1 MANAKISAL
10 NEVTGS
16 NLDDEDVLAIVNA
29 TETKKVKFNELIST
43 AGLNKLTGTPIPSAK
58 VAFASGAIV
67 EASLATDSVNTAA
80 IKNDNVTAAKLGNDI
95 AKIQSG
101 TSGSGDFTGQI
112 LVDTNASNKVYIW
125 DGSSWDAVVAGT
137 TTISGATAGLIN
149 IVSTAS
155 GTTYT
160 ISATV
165 DDTDAANKF
174 LAGPTGGGGAVSA
187 RTIAG
192 SDLPNPTASAKGGV
206 IINGNGLTH
215 SSGTIKI
222 DNTVSSSGSTYSVC
236 QHDANGLV
244 TASRAPTS
252 ADLPL
257 ATSSATGAVKPGTGL
272 SVDGNGALTITNS
285 VTGAT
290 KGKVTYDANGLITG
304 GADLVASDIPALAAS
319 KITSGTLDVA
329 RIADDGITA
338 AKLANSS
345 TCVVQSIAQAG
356 FPTAAFTGQ
365 LLFDSVAE
373 DAYLWDGNAWQAITT
388 LTKGSLVNGGTYN
401 ASTSKMASVTTA
413 GSAAGLVVGSNLP
426 TASAT
431 VDGVYV
437 VVATGGTPSSP
448 APVVAL
454 NPPDYILGVTNASG
468 SSWNEIDLSSTV
480 SGQTANNIGFTP
492 YGQLSSTNVQDV
504 IQEVETEKLGKAG
517 GEVTG
522 ELLIGA
528 AGSLVFEGATANAY
542 ETTITVTDPSSADRT
557 ATFPDASGTVVLAGN
572 AQIVNADISTSA
584 AIAHSKL
591 ANVTDGR
598 ILVGNG
604 SNVPTA
610 VAVSGDVTLANNG
623 AMTVVAGTTSAVG
636 KVQLEDSATSTSTTK
651 AATPAAVKVAKDAA
665 DAAAT
670 TANAALP
677 KAGGTATGHINLD
690 NDQELRLM
698 EADSNGSAYIGIKG
712 ATDKGSEA
720 SYTISLPAAAPT
732 ANQVLK
738 ADASTPTNLTWAADS
753 ATDSTKMPLAGG
765 TFTGN
770 VNLGVDDT
778 GVDLKLFGATAGAYI
793 LWDESAD
800 ELLTGGGATVNIVK
814 DKLKIGGTAV
824 TTTAAELNL
833 LDGVTSSTSELN
845 ILDGV
850 TSTAA
855 ELNILDGVTSTA
867 AELNIL
873 DGVTSTAAELNILDG
888 VTATATEIN
897 LLDGKT
903 AIGDASLGTAQ
914 TFTKTQSG
922 TVTTQTTTT
931 GTLTLNLN
939 TSTNNHSINQLTGA
953 FTLANPSAMTAGTS
967 GFIKFTQASSPIT
980 PSWGTYWHFPTG
992 SANADL
998 TQTAGAVDLLVYT
1011 VVSASSIICDL
1022 VKDVKD

>member
-80 IKNDNVTAAKLGNDI
+80 IKNDNVTAAKLANDI

-125 DGSSWDAVVAGT
+125 DGSSWDALVAGT
-137 TTISGATAGLIN
+137 TTISGSAGGIVNVVTA
-149 IVSTAS
+149 AS

-165 DDTDAANKF
+165 DDFNANTF
-174 LAGPTGGGGAVSA
+174 LAGPTSGSAATPTSRTLTGA
-187 RTIAG
+187 
-192 SDLPNPTASAKGGV
+192 DLPTATSSALGGV
-206 IINGNGLTH
+206 KINGEGLRID
-215 SSGTIKI
+215 SGVVEI
-222 DNTVSSSGSTYSVC
+222 DS
-236 QHDANGLV
+236 DV
-244 TASRAPTS
+244 TAATNHHVVTHNTKGVITGSRAIAS
-252 ADLPL
+252 ADLPT
-257 ATSSATGAVKPGTGL
+257 ATSSAKGAIIPSTGL
-272 SVDGNGALTITNS
+272 AVDGSGNVTIDNT

-290 KGKVTYDANGLITG
+290 KAKITFSNKGLVTA
-304 GADLVASDIPALAAS
+304 GADLAEADIPALPGS
-319 KITSGTLDVA
+319 KITSGTIDIA
-329 RIADDGITA
+329 RIADDAITA
-338 AKLANSS
+338 AKMANSS
-345 TCVVQSIAQAG
+345 TCIIQSIAQAG

-365 LLFDSVAE
+365 LCFDSVAE

-388 LTKGSLVNGGTYN
+388 LTKGSLVNGGTFN

-431 VDGVYV
+431 TDGVYV
-437 VVATGGTPSSP
+437 VVATAGTPSSP

-454 NPPDYILGVTNASG
+454 NPPDYVLGVTNAAG
-468 SSWNEIDLSSTV
+468 SSWNEIDLSATV
-480 SGQTANNIGFTP
+480 SGQTASNVSFTP
-492 YGQLSSTNVQDV
+492 YGQVSSTNTQDAL
-504 IQEVETEKLGKAG
+504 EELETEKMPKAG
-517 GEVTG
+517 GTFTG
-522 ELLIGA
+522 AVEIGHG
-528 AGSLVFEGATANAY
+528 GSLSFEGATNDAY
-542 ETTITVTDPSSADRT
+542 ETSFAITDPTADRT
-557 ATFPDASGTVVLAGN
+557 ITLPNASGTVLLSGGAS
-572 AQIVNADISTSA
+572 IVAADISASA
-584 AIAHSKL
+584 AIAYTQL
-591 ANVTDGR
+591 AALADGK

-610 VAVSGDVTLANNG
+610 VTPSGDVTVSNAG

-670 TANAALP
+670 TANAAIP
-677 KAGGTATGHINLD
+677 KAGGTFTGDVNLGVDDTGVDLKLFGAT
-690 NDQELRLM
+690 
-698 EADSNGSAYIGIKG
+698 ASAYILWDASDDALKTAGG
-712 ATDKGSEA
+712 ATIDILKDKLKIGGTA
-720 SYTISLPAAAPT
+720 VTTTAAELNVLDGIPGTLT
-732 ANQVLK
+732 ATELGYVDGVTSAIQTQLDAK
-738 ADASTPTNLTWAADS
+738 AA
-753 ATDSTKMPLAGG
+753 LAGA

-778 GVDLKLFGATAGAYI
+778 GVDLKLFGATAGAYL
-793 LWDESAD
+793 LWDESD
-800 ELLTGGGATVNIVK
+800 DTLKTGGGAFIDIVK

-833 LDGVTSSTSELN
+833 LS
-845 ILDGV
+845 
-850 TSTAA
+850 
-855 ELNILDGVTSTA
+855 
-867 AELNIL
+867 
-873 DGVTSTAAELNILDG
+873 
-888 VTATATEIN
+888 
-897 LLDGKT
+897 GKS
-903 AIGDASLGTAQ
+903 AVGDASLGTAQ

-939 TSTNNHSINQLTGA
+939 TSTNNHSINKLTGA

-967 GFIKFTQASSPIT
+967 GFIKFTQAAT
-980 PSWGTYWHFPTG
+980 PVTPAFGTYWHFPGG
-992 SANADL
+992 SASADL
-998 TQTAGAVDLLVYT
+998 TQTEDAVDLLVYT

>member
-1 MANAKISAL
+1 MANPKISAL

-125 DGSSWDAVVAGT
+125 DGSSWDALVAGT
-137 TTISGATAGLIN
+137 TTISGSAGGIVNVVTA
-149 IVSTAS
+149 AS

-165 DDTDAANKF
+165 DDFNANTF
-174 LAGPTGGGGAVSA
+174 LAGPTSGSAATPTSRTLTGA
-187 RTIAG
+187 
-192 SDLPNPTASAKGGV
+192 DLPTATSSALGGV
-206 IINGNGLTH
+206 KINGEGLRID
-215 SSGTIKI
+215 SGVVEI
-222 DNTVSSSGSTYSVC
+222 DS
-236 QHDANGLV
+236 DV
-244 TASRAPTS
+244 TAATNHHVVTHNTKGVITGSRAIAS
-252 ADLPL
+252 ADLPT
-257 ATSSATGAVKPGTGL
+257 ATSSAKGAIIPSTGL
-272 SVDGNGALTITNS
+272 AVDGSGNVTIDNT

-290 KGKVTYDANGLITG
+290 KAKITFSNKGLVTA
-304 GADLVASDIPALAAS
+304 GADLAEADIPALPGS
-319 KITSGTLDVA
+319 KITSGTIDIA
-329 RIADDGITA
+329 RIADDAITA
-338 AKLANSS
+338 AKMANSS
-345 TCVVQSIAQAG
+345 TCIIQSIAQAG

-365 LLFDSVAE
+365 LCFDSVAE

-388 LTKGSLVNGGTYN
+388 LTKGSVVNGGTFN

-431 VDGVYV
+431 TDGVYV
-437 VVATGGTPSSP
+437 VVATAGTPSSP

-454 NPPDYILGVTNASG
+454 NPPDYVLGVTNAAG
-468 SSWNEIDLSSTV
+468 SSWNEIDLSATV
-480 SGQTANNIGFTP
+480 SGKTASNVSFTP
-492 YGQLSSTNVQDV
+492 YGQVSSTNTQDAL
-504 IQEVETEKLGKAG
+504 EELETEKMPKAG
-517 GEVTG
+517 GTFTG
-522 ELLIGA
+522 AVEIGHG
-528 AGSLVFEGATANAY
+528 GSLSFEGATNDAY
-542 ETTITVTDPSSADRT
+542 ETSFAITDPTADRT
-557 ATFPDASGTVVLAGN
+557 ITLPNASGTVLLSGGAS
-572 AQIVNADISTSA
+572 IVAADISASA
-584 AIAHSKL
+584 AIAYTQL
-591 ANVTDGR
+591 AALADGK

-610 VAVSGDVTLANNG
+610 VTPSGDVTVSNAG

-670 TANAALP
+670 TANAAIP
-677 KAGGTATGHINLD
+677 KAGGTFTGDVNLGVDDTGVDLKLFGAT
-690 NDQELRLM
+690 
-698 EADSNGSAYIGIKG
+698 ASAYILWDASDDALKTAGG
-712 ATDKGSEA
+712 ATIDILKDKLKIGGTA
-720 SYTISLPAAAPT
+720 VTTTAAELNVLDGIPGTLT
-732 ANQVLK
+732 ATELGYVDGVTSAIQTQFTGK
-738 ADASTPTNLTWAADS
+738 AA
-753 ATDSTKMPLAGG
+753 LAGA

-778 GVDLKLFGATAGAYI
+778 GVDLKLFGATAGAYL
-793 LWDESAD
+793 LWDESD
-800 ELLTGGGATVNIVK
+800 DTLKTGGGAFIDIVK

-833 LDGVTSSTSELN
+833 LS
-845 ILDGV
+845 
-850 TSTAA
+850 
-855 ELNILDGVTSTA
+855 
-867 AELNIL
+867 
-873 DGVTSTAAELNILDG
+873 
-888 VTATATEIN
+888 
-897 LLDGKT
+897 GKS
-903 AIGDASLGTAQ
+903 AVGDASLGTAQ

-939 TSTNNHSINQLTGA
+939 TSTNNHSINKLTGA

-967 GFIKFTQASSPIT
+967 GFIKFTQAAT
-980 PSWGTYWHFPTG
+980 PVTPAFGTYWHFPGG
-992 SANADL
+992 SASADL
-998 TQTAGAVDLLVYT
+998 TQTEDAVDLLVYT

>member
-125 DGSSWDAVVAGT
+125 DGSSWDALVAGT
-137 TTISGATAGLIN
+137 TTISGSAGGIVNVVTA
-149 IVSTAS
+149 AS

-165 DDTDAANKF
+165 DDFNANTF
-174 LAGPTGGGGAVSA
+174 LAGPTSGSAATPTSRTLTGA
-187 RTIAG
+187 
-192 SDLPNPTASAKGGV
+192 DLPTATSSALGGV
-206 IINGNGLTH
+206 KINGEGLRID
-215 SSGTIKI
+215 SGVVEI
-222 DNTVSSSGSTYSVC
+222 DS
-236 QHDANGLV
+236 DV
-244 TASRAPTS
+244 TAATNHHVVTHNTKGVITGSRAIAS
-252 ADLPL
+252 ADLPT
-257 ATSSATGAVKPGTGL
+257 ATSSAKGAIIPSTGL
-272 SVDGNGALTITNS
+272 AVDGSGNVTIDNT

-290 KGKVTYDANGLITG
+290 KAKITFSNKGLVTA
-304 GADLVASDIPALAAS
+304 GADLAEADIPALPGS
-319 KITSGTLDVA
+319 KITSGTIDIA
-329 RIADDGITA
+329 RIADDAITA
-338 AKLANSS
+338 AKMANSS
-345 TCVVQSIAQAG
+345 TCIIQSIAQAG

-365 LLFDSVAE
+365 LCFDSVAE

-388 LTKGSLVNGGTYN
+388 LTKGSLVNGGTFN

-431 VDGVYV
+431 TDGVYV
-437 VVATGGTPSSP
+437 VVATAGTPSSP

-454 NPPDYILGVTNASG
+454 NPPDYVLGVTNAAGASG
-468 SSWNEIDLSSTV
+468 NEIDLSATV
-480 SGQTANNIGFTP
+480 SGQTASNVSFTP
-492 YGQLSSTNVQDV
+492 YGQVSSTNTQDAL
-504 IQEVETEKLGKAG
+504 EELETEKMPKAG
-517 GEVTG
+517 GTFTG
-522 ELLIGA
+522 AVEIGHG
-528 AGSLVFEGATANAY
+528 GSLSFEGATNDAY
-542 ETTITVTDPSSADRT
+542 ETSFAITDPTADRT
-557 ATFPDASGTVVLAGN
+557 ITLPNASGTVLLSGGAS
-572 AQIVNADISTSA
+572 IVAADISASA
-584 AIAHSKL
+584 AIAYTQL
-591 ANVTDGR
+591 AALADGK

-610 VAVSGDVTLANNG
+610 VTPSGDVTVSNAG

-670 TANAALP
+670 TANAAIP
-677 KAGGTATGHINLD
+677 KAGGTFTGDVNLGVDDTGVDLKLFGAT
-690 NDQELRLM
+690 
-698 EADSNGSAYIGIKG
+698 ASAYILWDASDDALKTAGG
-712 ATDKGSEA
+712 ATIDILKDKLKIGGTA
-720 SYTISLPAAAPT
+720 VTTTAAELNVLDGIPGTLT
-732 ANQVLK
+732 ATELGYVDGVTSAIQTQLDAK
-738 ADASTPTNLTWAADS
+738 AA
-753 ATDSTKMPLAGG
+753 LAGA

-778 GVDLKLFGATAGAYI
+778 GVDLKLFGATAGAYL
-793 LWDESAD
+793 LWDESD
-800 ELLTGGGATVNIVK
+800 DTLKTGGGAFIDIVK

-833 LDGVTSSTSELN
+833 LS
-845 ILDGV
+845 
-850 TSTAA
+850 
-855 ELNILDGVTSTA
+855 
-867 AELNIL
+867 
-873 DGVTSTAAELNILDG
+873 
-888 VTATATEIN
+888 
-897 LLDGKT
+897 GKS
-903 AIGDASLGTAQ
+903 AVGDASLGTAQ

-939 TSTNNHSINQLTGA
+939 TSTNNHSINKLTGA

-967 GFIKFTQASSPIT
+967 GFIKFTQAAT
-980 PSWGTYWHFPTG
+980 PVTPAFGTYWHFPGG
-992 SANADL
+992 SASADL
-998 TQTAGAVDLLVYT
+998 TQTEDAVDLLVYT

>member
-1 MANAKISAL
+1 MADAKISAL
-10 NEVTGS
+10 NEVTGT
-16 NLDDEDVLAIVNA
+16 NLDDEDVLAIVNS

-43 AGLNKLTGTPIPSAK
+43 AGLNKLTGTPIPSGK

-67 EASLATDSVNTAA
+67 EASMATNSVNTAA
-80 IKNDNVTAAKLGNDI
+80 VKDDNITAAKLANDI

-112 LVDTNASNKVYIW
+112 LVDTAASNKVYIW
-125 DGSSWDAVVAGT
+125 DGSSWDALVAGT
-137 TTISGATAGLIN
+137 TTISGSTSGIIN
-149 IVSTAS
+149 VVSTAS

-160 ISATV
+160 LSATV

-187 RTIAG
+187 RVIAG
-192 SDLPNPTASAKGGV
+192 SDLPDPTTSAKGGV
-206 IINGNGLTH
+206 IINGNGLTQT
-215 SSGTIKI
+215 SGTIKI
-222 DNTVSSSGSTYSVC
+222 DNSISASGSTKSLVTY
-236 QHDANGLV
+236 DANGLV
-244 TASRAPTS
+244 LSGAAIAAGDLPVATTS
-252 ADLPL
+252 AV
-257 ATSSATGAVKPGTGL
+257 GGVKLGTGL
-272 SVDGNGALTITNS
+272 SVSGAGEVTITNS

-290 KGKVTYDANGLITG
+290 KTKITYDNDGLITA
-304 GADLVASDIPALAAS
+304 GADLVAGDLPAHSAALL
-319 KITSGTLDVA
+319 TSGTLDIA
-329 RIADDGITA
+329 RIGGKAVTA
-338 AKLANSS
+338 AKLADSS
-345 TCVVQSIAQAG
+345 TCVVQSIAQDG
-356 FPTAAFTGQ
+356 YPTAAFTGQ

-401 ASTSKMASVTTA
+401 ATTSKMASVTTA

-437 VVATGGTPSSP
+437 VVATGGTPSAP
-448 APVVAL
+448 APVVSL

-468 SSWNEIDLSSTV
+468 SSWNEIDLSATV
-480 SGQTANNIGFTP
+480 SGQIATNVGFTP

-528 AGSLVFEGATANAY
+528 AGSLVFEGSTANAY
-542 ETTITVTDPSSADRT
+542 ETTIAVTDPSSADRT

-584 AIAHSKL
+584 ALAHSKL
-591 ANVTDGR
+591 ANVTDGQ

-610 VAVSGDVTLANNG
+610 VAVSGDATLANNG
-623 AMTVVAGTTSAVG
+623 ALTVTSGTTSASG

-698 EADSNGSAYIGIKG
+698 EADSNGSAYVGIKG
-712 ATDKGSEA
+712 ATDKGSEG
-720 SYTISLPAAAPT
+720 SYTLSLPAAAPT
-732 ANQVLK
+732 AGQVLK
-738 ADASTPTNLTWAADS
+738 ANSSTPTTLEWSVDSTNVAAASLTGTTMAANVVTS
-753 ATDSTKMPLAGG
+753 SLTTVGTIASGTWGATDVAIAHGGTGASSAAAALTNLGAAALAGA
-765 TFTGN
+765 TYTGA

-778 GVDLKLFGATAGAYI
+778 GVDLKMFGDTASAYI
-793 LWDESAD
+793 LWDASAD
-800 ELLTGGGATVNIVK
+800 ELLTGGGATINIVK

-833 LDGVTSSTSELN
+833 LDG
-845 ILDGV
+845 
-850 TSTAA
+850 
-855 ELNILDGVTSTA
+855 
-867 AELNIL
+867 
-873 DGVTSTAAELNILDG
+873 
-888 VTATATEIN
+888 
-897 LLDGKT
+897 KT
-903 AIGDASLGTAQ
+903 AVGDASVGTAQ
-914 TFTKTQSG
+914 TFTATQSG
-922 TVTTQTTTT
+922 TITTQTTTT
-931 GTLTLNLN
+931 GSLALNLN
-939 TSTNNHSINQLTGA
+939 TSTNNHSINKLTGA

-967 GFIKFTQASSPIT
+967 GFIKFTQAASPIT
-980 PSWGTYWHFPTG
+980 PSWGTYWHFPGG
-992 SANADL
+992 SASADL
-998 TQTAGAVDLLVYT
+998 TQTEDAVDLLVYT

-1022 VKDVKD
+1022 VKDVQD

>member
-1 MANAKISAL
+1 MADAKISAL
-10 NEVTGS
+10 TEVTGN
-16 NLDDEDVLAIVNA
+16 NLDDEDVLAIVNS

-43 AGLNKLTGTPIPSAK
+43 AGLNKLTGTPIPSGK

-67 EASLATDSVNTAA
+67 EASMAANSVNTAA
-80 IKNDNVTAAKLGNDI
+80 VKDDNITGAKLANS
-95 AKIQSG
+95 A
-101 TSGSGDFTGQI
+101 TALFAATAPTAEFTGQFW
-112 LVDTNASNKVYIW
+112 VDTDDNKVYIW
-125 DGSSWDAVVAGT
+125 DGSSWDAIVAGT
-137 TTISGATAGLIN
+137 TTISGSTSGIIN

-160 ISATV
+160 ISATI

-174 LAGPTGGGGAVSA
+174 LAGPTGAGGAVAA
-187 RTIAG
+187 RVIAG
-192 SDLPNPTASAKGGV
+192 SDLPDPTTSAKGGV
-206 IINGNGLTH
+206 IINGNGLTQ

-244 TASRAPTS
+244 TASRAPSS

-272 SVDGNGALTITNS
+272 SVDGNGAITITNS

-290 KGKVTYDANGLITG
+290 KGKVTYNANGLITA
-304 GADLVASDIPALAAS
+304 GADLVAGDIPDLAAS
-319 KITSGTLDVA
+319 KITSGTIDIARVA
-329 RIADDGITA
+329 DSSVTA
-338 AKLANSS
+338 AKMANSS
-345 TCVVQSIAQAG
+345 TCIVQSISQAG

-401 ASTSKMASVTTA
+401 CSTSKMASVTTA

-426 TASAT
+426 TPSAT
-431 VDGVYV
+431 IDGVYV
-437 VVATGGTPSSP
+437 VVATGGTPSAP

-468 SSWNEIDLSSTV
+468 SSWNEIDLSATV
-480 SGQTANNIGFTP
+480 SGQTAGNVSFTP

-542 ETTITVTDPSSADRT
+542 ETTIAVTDPSSADRT

-584 AIAHSKL
+584 DIAHSKL
-591 ANVTDGR
+591 ADVTDGR

-651 AATPAAVKVAKDAA
+651 AATSAAVKVAKDAA

-690 NDQELRLM
+690 NDKEIRLM
-698 EADSNGSAYIGIKG
+698 EADSNGSAYVGLK
-712 ATDKGSEA
+712 APTDKGAEA
-720 SYTISLPAAAPT
+720 SYTLSLPAAAPT
-732 ANQVLK
+732 AGQVLK
-738 ADASTPTNLTWAADS
+738 ANSGTPTTLEWGADS
-753 ATDSTKMPLAGG
+753 GLTLVDEDDFSSNSATQPPSQQSTKAYIAATSQPLDADLTSLAGCQ
-765 TFTGN
+765 TG
-770 VNLGVDDT
+770 
-778 GVDLKLFGATAGAYI
+778 
-793 LWDESAD
+793 SAAALA
-800 ELLTGGGATVNIVK
+800 LLTSTEV
-814 DKLKIGGTAV
+814 AV
-824 TTTAAELNL
+824 
-833 LDGVTSSTSELN
+833 
-845 ILDGV
+845 LDGV
-850 TSTAA
+850 TSTTA

-867 AELNIL
+867 AELN
-873 DGVTSTAAELNILDG
+873 
-888 VTATATEIN
+888 
-897 LLDGKT
+897 LLDGKS
-903 AIGDASLGTAQ
+903 AVGDASLGTAQ
-914 TFTKTQSG
+914 TFTATQSG
-922 TVTTQTTTT
+922 TVTTQSYASSVA
-931 GTLTLNLN
+931 LNLN
-939 TSTNNHSINQLTGA
+939 TTNNWAIGQLTGA
-953 FTLANPSAMTAGTS
+953 FTLANPSALTPGAS
-967 GFIKFTQASSPIT
+967 GFIKITQHASSAVT
-980 PSWGTYWHFPTG
+980 PAWGSYWHFPGG
-992 SANADL
+992 SASANL
-998 TQTAGAVDLLVYT
+998 TQTAAAVDILVYT
-1011 VVSASSIICDL
+1011 VLTSTSIACDL
-1022 VKDVKD
+1022 IKDVKD

>member
-125 DGSSWDAVVAGT
+125 DGSSWDALVAGT
-137 TTISGATAGLIN
+137 TTISGSAGGIVNVVTA
-149 IVSTAS
+149 AS

-165 DDTDAANKF
+165 DDFNANTF
-174 LAGPTGGGGAVSA
+174 LAGPTSGSAATPTSRTLTGA
-187 RTIAG
+187 
-192 SDLPNPTASAKGGV
+192 DLPTATSSALGGV
-206 IINGNGLTH
+206 KINGEGLRID
-215 SSGTIKI
+215 SGVVEI
-222 DNTVSSSGSTYSVC
+222 DS
-236 QHDANGLV
+236 DV
-244 TASRAPTS
+244 TAATNHHVVTHNTKGVITGSRAIAS
-252 ADLPL
+252 ADLPT
-257 ATSSATGAVKPGTGL
+257 ATSSAKGAIIPSTGL
-272 SVDGNGALTITNS
+272 AVDGSGNVTIDNT

-290 KGKVTYDANGLITG
+290 KAKITFSNKGLVTA
-304 GADLVASDIPALAAS
+304 GADLAEADIPALPGS
-319 KITSGTLDVA
+319 KITSGTIDIA
-329 RIADDGITA
+329 RIADDAITA
-338 AKLANSS
+338 AKMANSS
-345 TCVVQSIAQAG
+345 TCIIQSIAQAG

-365 LLFDSVAE
+365 LCFDSVAE

-388 LTKGSLVNGGTYN
+388 LTKGSLVNGGTFN

-431 VDGVYV
+431 TDGVYV
-437 VVATGGTPSSP
+437 VVATAGTPSSP

-454 NPPDYILGVTNASG
+454 NPPDYVLGVTNAAG
-468 SSWNEIDLSSTV
+468 SSWNEIDLSATV
-480 SGQTANNIGFTP
+480 SGQTASNVSFTP
-492 YGQLSSTNVQDV
+492 YGQVSSTNTQDAL
-504 IQEVETEKLGKAG
+504 EELETEKMPKAG
-517 GEVTG
+517 GTFTG
-522 ELLIGA
+522 AVEIGHG
-528 AGSLVFEGATANAY
+528 GSLSFEGATNDAY
-542 ETTITVTDPSSADRT
+542 ETSFAITDPTADRT
-557 ATFPDASGTVVLAGN
+557 ITLPNASGTVLLSGGAS
-572 AQIVNADISTSA
+572 IVAADISASA
-584 AIAHSKL
+584 AIAYTQL
-591 ANVTDGR
+591 AALADGK

-610 VAVSGDVTLANNG
+610 VTPSGDVTVSNAG

-670 TANAALP
+670 TANAAIP
-677 KAGGTATGHINLD
+677 KAGGTFTGDVNLGVDDTGVDLKLFGAT
-690 NDQELRLM
+690 
-698 EADSNGSAYIGIKG
+698 ASAYILWDASDDALKTAGG
-712 ATDKGSEA
+712 ATIDILKDKLKIGGTA
-720 SYTISLPAAAPT
+720 VTTTAAELNVLDGIPGTLT
-732 ANQVLK
+732 ATELGYVDGVTSAIQTQLDAK
-738 ADASTPTNLTWAADS
+738 AA
-753 ATDSTKMPLAGG
+753 LAGA

-778 GVDLKLFGATAGAYI
+778 GVDLKLFGATAGAYL
-793 LWDESAD
+793 LWDESD
-800 ELLTGGGATVNIVK
+800 DTLKTGGGAFIDIVK

-824 TTTAAELNL
+824 TTTAAEL
-833 LDGVTSSTSELN
+833 
-845 ILDGV
+845 
-850 TSTAA
+850 
-855 ELNILDGVTSTA
+855 
-867 AELNIL
+867 
-873 DGVTSTAAELNILDG
+873 
-888 VTATATEIN
+888 N

-939 TSTNNHSINQLTGA
+939 TSTNNHSINKLTGA

-967 GFIKFTQASSPIT
+967 GFIKFTQAASPIT
-980 PSWGTYWHFPTG
+980 PSWGGYWHFPGG
-992 SANADL
+992 SASANL
-998 TQTAGAVDLLVYT
+998 TQTEDAVDLLVYT

-1022 VKDVKD
+1022 VKDVQD

>member
-58 VAFASGAIV
+58 VAIASGAIV

-125 DGSSWDAVVAGT
+125 DGSSWDALVAGT
-137 TTISGATAGLIN
+137 TTISGSAGGIVNVVTA
-149 IVSTAS
+149 AS

-165 DDTDAANKF
+165 DDFNANTF
-174 LAGPTGGGGAVSA
+174 LAGPTSGSAATPTSRTLTGA
-187 RTIAG
+187 
-192 SDLPNPTASAKGGV
+192 DLPTATSSALGGV
-206 IINGNGLTH
+206 KINGEGLRID
-215 SSGTIKI
+215 SGVVEI
-222 DNTVSSSGSTYSVC
+222 DS
-236 QHDANGLV
+236 DV
-244 TASRAPTS
+244 TAATNHHVVTHNTKGVITGSRAIAS
-252 ADLPL
+252 ADLPT
-257 ATSSATGAVKPGTGL
+257 ATSSAKGAIIPSTGL
-272 SVDGNGALTITNS
+272 AVDGSGNVTIDNT

-290 KGKVTYDANGLITG
+290 KAKITFSNKGLVTA
-304 GADLVASDIPALAAS
+304 GADLAEADIPALPGS
-319 KITSGTLDVA
+319 KITSGTIDIA
-329 RIADDGITA
+329 RIADDAITA
-338 AKLANSS
+338 AKMANSS
-345 TCVVQSIAQAG
+345 TCIIQSIAQAG

-365 LLFDSVAE
+365 LCFDSVAE

-388 LTKGSLVNGGTYN
+388 LTKGSLVNGGTFN

-431 VDGVYV
+431 TDGVYV
-437 VVATGGTPSSP
+437 VVATAGTPSSP

-454 NPPDYILGVTNASG
+454 NPPDYVLGVTNAAG
-468 SSWNEIDLSSTV
+468 SSWNEIDLSATV
-480 SGQTANNIGFTP
+480 SGQTASNVSFTP
-492 YGQLSSTNVQDV
+492 YGQVSSTNTQDAL
-504 IQEVETEKLGKAG
+504 EELETEKMPKAG
-517 GEVTG
+517 GTFTG
-522 ELLIGA
+522 AVEIGHG
-528 AGSLVFEGATANAY
+528 GSLSFEGATNDAY
-542 ETTITVTDPSSADRT
+542 ETSFAITDPTADRT
-557 ATFPDASGTVVLAGN
+557 ITLPNASGTVLLSGGAS
-572 AQIVNADISTSA
+572 IVAADISASA
-584 AIAHSKL
+584 AIAYTQL
-591 ANVTDGR
+591 AALADGK

-610 VAVSGDVTLANNG
+610 VTPSGDVTVSNAG

-670 TANAALP
+670 TANAAIP
-677 KAGGTATGHINLD
+677 KAGGTFTGDVNLGVDDTGVDLKLFGAT
-690 NDQELRLM
+690 
-698 EADSNGSAYIGIKG
+698 ASAYILWDASDDALKTAGG
-712 ATDKGSEA
+712 ATIDILKDKLKIGGTA
-720 SYTISLPAAAPT
+720 VTTTAAELNVLDGIPGTLT
-732 ANQVLK
+732 ATELGYVDGVTSAIQTQLDAK
-738 ADASTPTNLTWAADS
+738 AA
-753 ATDSTKMPLAGG
+753 LAGA

-778 GVDLKLFGATAGAYI
+778 GVDLKLFGATAGAYL
-793 LWDESAD
+793 LWDESD
-800 ELLTGGGATVNIVK
+800 DTLKTGGGAFIDIVK

-833 LDGVTSSTSELN
+833 LS
-845 ILDGV
+845 
-850 TSTAA
+850 
-855 ELNILDGVTSTA
+855 
-867 AELNIL
+867 
-873 DGVTSTAAELNILDG
+873 
-888 VTATATEIN
+888 
-897 LLDGKT
+897 GKS
-903 AIGDASLGTAQ
+903 AVGDASLGTAQ

-939 TSTNNHSINQLTGA
+939 TSTNNHSINKLTGA

-967 GFIKFTQASSPIT
+967 GFIKFTQAAT
-980 PSWGTYWHFPTG
+980 PVTPAFGTYWHFPGG
-992 SANADL
+992 SASADL
-998 TQTAGAVDLLVYT
+998 TQTEDAVDLLVYT

>member
-1 MANAKISAL
+1 MADAKISAL

-16 NLDDEDVLAIVNA
+16 NLDDEDVLAIVNS

-43 AGLNKLTGTPIPSAK
+43 AGLNKLSGTPIPSAK

-67 EASLATDSVNTAA
+67 EASMAANSVNTAA
-80 IKNDNVTAAKLGNDI
+80 VKDDNITGAKLANSST
-95 AKIQSG
+95 ALFAA
-101 TSGSGDFTGQI
+101 TAPTAEFTGQFW
-112 LVDTNASNKVYIW
+112 VDTDDNKVYIW
-125 DGSSWDAVVAGT
+125 DGSSWDAIVAGT
-137 TTISGATAGLIN
+137 TTISGSTSGIIN

-160 ISATV
+160 ISATI

-174 LAGPTGGGGAVSA
+174 LAGPTGAGGAVSA

-192 SDLPNPTASAKGGV
+192 SDLPDPTTSAKGGV
-206 IINGNGLTH
+206 IINGNGLTQ

-222 DNTVSSSGSTYSVC
+222 DNTVSASGSTYTVC

-252 ADLPL
+252 ADIPL

-290 KGKVTYDANGLITG
+290 KGKVTYDANGLVTAG
-304 GADLVASDIPALAAS
+304 TDLVEADIPALPGS
-319 KITSGTLDVA
+319 KITSGTIDIA
-329 RIADDGITA
+329 RIADDAITG
-338 AKLANSS
+338 AKMANSS
-345 TCVVQSIAQAG
+345 TCIIQSIAQAG
-356 FPTAAFTGQ
+356 FPTALFTGQ
-365 LLFDSVAE
+365 LCFDSVAE

-426 TASAT
+426 TPSET
-431 VDGVYV
+431 TDGVYV
-437 VVATGGTPSSP
+437 VIATAGTPSAP
-448 APVVAL
+448 APVVSL
-454 NPPDYILGVTNASG
+454 NPPDYVLGVTNASG
-468 SSWNEIDLSSTV
+468 SSWNEIDLSATV
-480 SGQTANNIGFTP
+480 SGQTASNVSFTP
-492 YGQLSSTNVQDV
+492 YGQVSSTNCQDAL
-504 IQEVETEKLGKAG
+504 EELETEKMPKTG
-517 GEVTG
+517 GTFTG
-522 ELLIGA
+522 AVEIGHG
-528 AGSLVFEGATANAY
+528 GSLSFEGATNDAY
-542 ETTITVTDPSSADRT
+542 ETSFAITDPTADRT
-557 ATFPDASGTVVLAGN
+557 ITLPNASGTVLLAGG
-572 AQIVNADISTSA
+572 ASIVNADISTSA
-584 AIAHSKL
+584 AIDYSKL
-591 ANVTDGR
+591 AALADGK

-610 VAVSGDVTLANNG
+610 VTPSGDVTVANTG

-636 KVQLEDSATSTSTTK
+636 KVQLEDSTTSTSTTK
-651 AATPAAVKVAKDAA
+651 AATPASVKVAKDAA
-665 DAAAT
+665 DSAAT
-670 TANAALP
+670 TANAAIP
-677 KAGGTATGHINLD
+677 KAGGTFTGDVNLGVDDTGVDLKLFGAT
-690 NDQELRLM
+690 
-698 EADSNGSAYIGIKG
+698 ASAYILWDASDDALKTGG
-712 ATDKGSEA
+712 TATVDIVKDKLKIGGTA
-720 SYTISLPAAAPT
+720 VTTTAAELNVLDGFTGDVDDLIYAKD
-732 ANQVLK
+732 LK
-738 ADASTPTNLTWAADS
+738 ATGVTSTEFDYLDGVTSAIQTQFTGKAA
-753 ATDSTKMPLAGG
+753 LAGA

-778 GVDLKLFGATAGAYI
+778 GVDLKLFGATAGAYL
-793 LWDESAD
+793 LWDESD
-800 ELLTGGGATVNIVK
+800 DTLKTGGGAFIDIVK

-824 TTTAAELNL
+824 TTTAAEL
-833 LDGVTSSTSELN
+833 
-845 ILDGV
+845 
-850 TSTAA
+850 
-855 ELNILDGVTSTA
+855 
-867 AELNIL
+867 
-873 DGVTSTAAELNILDG
+873 
-888 VTATATEIN
+888 N

-939 TSTNNHSINQLTGA
+939 TSTNNHSINKLTGA

-967 GFIKFTQASSPIT
+967 GFIKFTQAATPVT

-998 TQTAGAVDLLVYT
+998 TQTEDAVDLLVYT

>member
-125 DGSSWDAVVAGT
+125 DGSSWDALVAGT
-137 TTISGATAGLIN
+137 TTISGSAGGIVNVVTA
-149 IVSTAS
+149 AS

-165 DDTDAANKF
+165 DDFNANTF
-174 LAGPTGGGGAVSA
+174 LAGPTSGSAATPTSRTLTGA
-187 RTIAG
+187 
-192 SDLPNPTASAKGGV
+192 DLPTATSSALGGV
-206 IINGNGLTH
+206 KINGEGLRID
-215 SSGTIKI
+215 SGVVEI
-222 DNTVSSSGSTYSVC
+222 DS
-236 QHDANGLV
+236 DV
-244 TASRAPTS
+244 TAATNHHVVTHNTKGVITGSRAIAS
-252 ADLPL
+252 ADLPT
-257 ATSSATGAVKPGTGL
+257 ATSSAKGAIIPSTGL
-272 SVDGNGALTITNS
+272 AVDGSGNVTIDNT

-290 KGKVTYDANGLITG
+290 KAKITFSNKGLVTA
-304 GADLVASDIPALAAS
+304 GADLAEADIPALPGS
-319 KITSGTLDVA
+319 KITSGTIDIA
-329 RIADDGITA
+329 RIADDAITA
-338 AKLANSS
+338 AKMANSS
-345 TCVVQSIAQAG
+345 TCIIQSIAQAG

-365 LLFDSVAE
+365 LCFDSVAE

-388 LTKGSLVNGGTYN
+388 LTKGSLVNGGTFN

-431 VDGVYV
+431 TDGVYV
-437 VVATGGTPSSP
+437 VVATAGTPSSP

-454 NPPDYILGVTNASG
+454 NPPDYVLGVTNAAG
-468 SSWNEIDLSSTV
+468 SSWNEIDLSATV
-480 SGQTANNIGFTP
+480 SGQTASNVSFTP
-492 YGQLSSTNVQDV
+492 YGQVSSTNTQDAL
-504 IQEVETEKLGKAG
+504 EELETEKMPKAG
-517 GEVTG
+517 GTFTG
-522 ELLIGA
+522 AVEIGHG
-528 AGSLVFEGATANAY
+528 GSLSFEGATNDAY
-542 ETTITVTDPSSADRT
+542 ETSFAITDPTADRT
-557 ATFPDASGTVVLAGN
+557 ITLPNASGTVLLSGGAS
-572 AQIVNADISTSA
+572 IVAADISASA
-584 AIAHSKL
+584 AIAYTQL
-591 ANVTDGR
+591 AALADGK

-610 VAVSGDVTLANNG
+610 VTPSGDVTVSNAG

-670 TANAALP
+670 TANAAIP
-677 KAGGTATGHINLD
+677 KAGGTFTGDVNLGVDDTGVDLKLFGAT
-690 NDQELRLM
+690 
-698 EADSNGSAYIGIKG
+698 ASAYILWDASDDALKTAGG
-712 ATDKGSEA
+712 ATIDILKDKLKIGGTA
-720 SYTISLPAAAPT
+720 VTTTAAELNVLDGIPGTLT
-732 ANQVLK
+732 ATELGYVDGVTSAIQTQFTGK
-738 ADASTPTNLTWAADS
+738 AA
-753 ATDSTKMPLAGG
+753 LAGA

-778 GVDLKLFGATAGAYI
+778 GVDLKLFGATAGAYL
-793 LWDESAD
+793 LWDESD
-800 ELLTGGGATVNIVK
+800 DTLKTGGGAFIDIVK

-833 LDGVTSSTSELN
+833 LS
-845 ILDGV
+845 
-850 TSTAA
+850 
-855 ELNILDGVTSTA
+855 
-867 AELNIL
+867 
-873 DGVTSTAAELNILDG
+873 
-888 VTATATEIN
+888 
-897 LLDGKT
+897 GKS
-903 AIGDASLGTAQ
+903 AVGDASLGTAQ

-939 TSTNNHSINQLTGA
+939 TSTNNHSINKLTGA

-967 GFIKFTQASSPIT
+967 GFIKFTQAAT
-980 PSWGTYWHFPTG
+980 PVTPAFGTYWHFPGG
-992 SANADL
+992 SASADL
-998 TQTAGAVDLLVYT
+998 TQTEDAVDLLVYT